1 MFKNIA
7 SGVRKIKPKDK
18 NLTKYILSKKKVKI
32 ISSKFIL
39 FLRELDIYI

>member
-7 SGVRKIKPKDK
+7 SGVRKI